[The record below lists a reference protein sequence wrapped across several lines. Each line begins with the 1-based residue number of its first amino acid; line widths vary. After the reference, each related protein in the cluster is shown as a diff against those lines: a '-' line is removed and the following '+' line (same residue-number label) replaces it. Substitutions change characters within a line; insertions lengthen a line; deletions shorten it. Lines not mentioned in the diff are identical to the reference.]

1 MNFPNLETFW
11 CSNNKL
17 TLLPDNM
24 NFPNLKGFSCKNNKL
39 TSLPAC
45 ILNFKNL
52 ECFHHHCN
60 EYTDLSPQME
70 QFIDIKKDQ
79 GYIKRDLCFT
89 DDLNVIKLLL
99 EEGMHIDAWGIC
111 GYTAIH
117 YHAKEGNFD
126 IVKYLLSKGA
136 NVNKKNIYGD
146 DIYKD
151 ALACG
156 QSEIYEYLIKN
167 KSQ

>member
-1 MNFPNLETFW
+1 MPIKITYTNEDSHEYDSFAEIINCNLVSKIICTVLKANELISLPNMNFPNLEEFN
-11 CSNNKL
+11 CSNNQL
-17 TLLPDNM
+17 TSLPYM

-99 EEGMHIDAWGIC
+99 EEG
-111 GYTAIH
+111 
-117 YHAKEGNFD
+117 
-126 IVKYLLSKGA
+126 
-136 NVNKKNIYGD
+136 
-146 DIYKD
+146 
-151 ALACG
+151 
-156 QSEIYEYLIKN
+156 SEITHSVIIERG
-167 KSQ
+167 